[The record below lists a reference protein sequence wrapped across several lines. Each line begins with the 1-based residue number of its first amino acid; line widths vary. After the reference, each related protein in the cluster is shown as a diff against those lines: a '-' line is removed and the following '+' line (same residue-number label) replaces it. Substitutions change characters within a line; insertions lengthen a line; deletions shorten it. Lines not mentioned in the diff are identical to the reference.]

1 MKIKYWDYLKE
12 YKENKKNYLKKIDK
26 AILSKSLILGKEVK
40 LFEKKASRY
49 LGCKYGIGVNS
60 GTDALVISLMALG
73 IRKGDE
79 IITTSNTAIPTISA
93 IVTAGAKPVYV
104 DINKN
109 NYLINENLIERN
121 VSKKTKA
128 IIVVHLYGQ
137 SPDMQKILKICRK
150 FKIKLIGIVLKVLE
164 LNTRE
169 KIRFVWAHLSFFFL
183 SNKNF
188 RHFWR
193 WWIID

>member
-1 MKIKYWDYLKE
+1 
-12 YKENKKNYLKKIDK
+12 
-26 AILSKSLILGKEVK
+26 
-40 LFEKKASRY
+40 
-49 LGCKYGIGVNS
+49 
-60 GTDALVISLMALG
+60 MALG

-150 FKIKLIGIVLKVLE
+150 FKIKLIEDCAQSFGAKHKGKKLGSFGHISAFSFYPTKILGTFGDGGLISTNDKKVYEKCKMLRFYGIKKDYVSEFHGVNSRLDE
-164 LNTRE
+164 INSILNYKLNR
-169 KIRFVWAHLSFFFL
+169 I
-183 SNKNF
+183 NKS
-188 RHFWR
+188 
-193 WWIID
+193 IL